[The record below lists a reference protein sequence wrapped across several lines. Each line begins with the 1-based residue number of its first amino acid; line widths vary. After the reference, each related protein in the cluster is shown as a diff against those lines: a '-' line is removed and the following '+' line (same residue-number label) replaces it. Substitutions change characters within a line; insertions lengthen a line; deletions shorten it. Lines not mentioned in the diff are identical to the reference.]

1 MKDKRPSPSVLP
13 ALSSAHQQLVD
24 QLIAGYQKPACCRRP
39 QTDHFPH
46 NAPIQNCPAY
56 LFAEGRQSWLNSP

>member
-24 QLIAGYQKPACCRRP
+24 QLIAGYQKPADIIGENGLLK
-39 QTDHFPH
+39 QIV
-46 NAPIQNCPAY
+46 AA
-56 LFAEGRQSWLNSP
+56 G